1 MGGQIARTDAHI
13 TGTTENNGHGQTSI
27 GQCRTS
33 NDNIRSIN
41 GHSSESNTGDGVRE
55 RLVGPLKHAAATG
68 CFSVHGALLLQ
79 HGLHCTLPG
88 IGSSIRLIMT

>member
-55 RLVGPLKHAAATG
+55 RLVGPSSTQANKQASSKHANPQASNHKNIVAIE
-68 CFSVHGALLLQ
+68 FSDVFD
-79 HGLHCTLPG
+79 
-88 IGSSIRLIMT
+88 